1 MPQHDT
7 KHTTPLQ
14 NLFFYIRDLF
24 NTSDYCYDFEKE
36 KGNEKSE
43 DKNYWKIAKLISL
56 SKKCEKKQ
64 IKEFSFQTGSTEY
77 VIKIKRIAIPTEPEM
92 PFELYEW
99 AVIDRFS
106 DIPSVS
112 FKTQLEKSEKFE
124 NSDQRKKD
132 LEKLSA
138 QSHISLFEP
147 SLPPSLVDWIKF
159 ENNKPVP
166 IGEKKTIVLFSDN
179 DSRIKQAGKYKKD
192 FDEFHIKYE
201 LPFKTNKLY
210 DALHTL
216 HYELKAKENRRLY
229 LSFGLIS
236 GKIGNQNYRNF
247 LFNVPLKISLKSQEI
262 TIETDTFSSKIFSEQ
277 YFVELFDTH
286 FKHEHTSI
294 IEERKK
300 EVVLFIDNFNTK
312 QKEFF
317 FDTEFLRTQ
326 YFNVGLEIL
335 SVFVNKKHTFFNG
348 EDLNYEFDNTYENDQ
363 IAFSFSPII
372 QTKIVES
379 QIAIS
384 KDANN
389 IINKINELQAEGNLE
404 LIPDFFKKLFSIE
417 GLEPASE
424 NSMNNRQHADRQSLN
439 GIKHRSLFP
448 LPYNNEQFE
457 IVKRLNEQDAVTVK
471 GPPGTG
477 KSHTIANLISHF
489 VAQGKSI
496 LVVSHNAKALSV
508 LKEKLPKSIQ
518 ELAVSL
524 VNDGKGNEN
533 LKASVNAIIRNLS
546 QRYEESKIEELEQ
559 KLTELEKK
567 YANTLADI
575 YTTVQANSKLFKIL
589 NPVTKTV
596 EEKTAYEW
604 AIYLF
609 EQNDYKVEFIKDQIG
624 YKIDTSGL
632 VENLSNL
639 ATLGNN
645 LRKEEFSLVDYKFI
659 TDDNFP
665 QLNQLRKIEI
675 QLSEILERIRID
687 DFDSIQPSNYTEK
700 LNTEIENIEKL
711 YDQFQ
716 SKQIPSLIFNNE
728 NFNVDLLKGLLKDNE
743 LLIEQIKWS
752 NEKLL
757 SYQLDLSTIDDTDP
771 DILHQQIN
779 QLIVKFGENKTL
791 GWLAKNLLDKNH
803 KRFFDCKVNYNPVT
817 DIDQLTIIEIEINKR
832 KCIKQLSITFN
843 NYLNSFSIP
852 KQIDIQKAIKELEFT
867 VEFYNVLSAFNN
879 ELNAKKFPK
888 LSLVLSNLNTELSF
902 LKNIKYYVEYNSVI
916 NFLKQTKQKLTSFQK
931 PYPTIYKIAEAL
943 ENVDRTSYEIYLAE
957 YRSNREKQAQAFEFE
972 KLFNIVFS
980 ILPIT
985 ANAIKSVCQL
995 ENQFDLISE
1004 ICEKDIFFLKVN
1016 DFLESVTNQTKGS
1029 EKLLSNL
1036 QTIKLGI
1043 EKQTADIISYKTWYH
1058 KSKNVNDTQKA
1069 ALNAWL
1075 NDLIN
1080 IGKGYGKNTAR
1091 NIASAIMNMQVA
1103 KDAVPIW
1110 IMPQQTAVTF
1120 FPDASPNQF
1129 DLLIIDE
1136 ASQCDISSL
1145 NLVFRCKK
1153 SLIVGDEN
1161 QTSVVTD
1168 KTIFTIERT
1177 NELLDKYL
1185 ISHKFKTQFDV
1196 NNKNNSIYT
1205 ISGVIYPNIVTL
1217 TEHFRC
1223 LPEIIGYSNQY
1234 VYNSDII
1241 PLKTA
1246 TEYIFGEPVEIHF
1259 VNDNYLDEQK
1269 PLIVQKVIEEIEKYI
1284 LSYQLDYLKK
1294 LPTIGVLTLDSSNN
1308 KHQTLLIS
1316 QISQNELI
1324 KQYEDKLELLIGT
1337 SREFQGDERDIMF
1350 LTITASHSFNERTNE
1365 IRPPRA
1371 AATEEYMRIF
1381 NVAASRAKEKS
1392 VVIHSIHPDAVGIM
1406 NPDCFR
1412 KKLIDYYSASQI
1424 KRINGISTVNLQ
1436 SLLNKTD
1443 ANSGDFEKSVCRLL
1457 YDKGYGDCLFPQFEV
1472 GRYTIDFGIIKNN
1485 KKLAIECDGFTYHSG
1500 IVKIQDDINRQ
1511 LILERAGWRFF
1522 RIQSTDW
1529 FYRNSIVSNELIN
1542 WINENTT
1549 V

>member
-1 MPQHDT
+1 MPKQKTT
-7 KHTTPLQ
+7 KTTPLQ
-14 NLFFYIRDLF
+14 NLFLYIRELY

-36 KGNEKSE
+36 KSNEKFE
-43 DKNYWKIAKLISL
+43 DKNYWKIGKLISL
-56 SKKCEKKQ
+56 SQKCEKKKIQ
-64 IKEFSFQTGSTEY
+64 EFSFPTTSTEY
-77 VIKIKRIAIPTEPEM
+77 VLKVKRIVIPTEPQV
-92 PFELYEW
+92 PFDLNDW
-99 AVIDRFS
+99 TITNRSTDNPTVT
-106 DIPSVS
+106 
-112 FKTQLEKSEKFE
+112 FKPQLETLEKFE
-124 NSDQRKKD
+124 NSDKRIKD
-132 LEKLSA
+132 LEKLKE
-138 QSHISLFEP
+138 QTHNSLFEP
-147 SLPPSLVDWIKF
+147 TLLPSLDGWINF
-159 ENNKPVP
+159 VNNQP
-166 IGEKKTIVLFSDN
+166 IPIKEKKVVVLFSDN
-179 DSRIKQAGKYKKD
+179 ENRVKQAEKYKKE
-192 FDEFHIKYE
+192 FDEFYIKYE
-201 LPFKTNKLY
+201 LPLKINKVY

-216 HYELKAKENRRLY
+216 YYELKGKDNRRLY
-229 LSFGLIS
+229 ISFGLLN

-247 LFNVPLKISLKSQEI
+247 LYNVPLKISLKSQEI
-262 TIETDTFSSKIFSEQ
+262 TIETNTFSSKIFCEQ

-286 FKHEHTSI
+286 FKNEHTSV

-300 EVVLFIDNFNTK
+300 EVLLFIDNFNSK

-317 FDTEFLRTQ
+317 FDNEFLRTE
-326 YFNVGLEIL
+326 YYNIGLEIL
-335 SVFVNKKHTFFNG
+335 SVFVNKRDTFFN
-348 EDLNYEFDNTYENDQ
+348 EEELNYEFENENNQ
-363 IAFSFSPII
+363 ITFSFSPII

-389 IINKINELQAEGNLE
+389 IINKINELQALGNLQ
-404 LIPDFFKKLFSIE
+404 LIPEFFKKLFSID
-417 GLEPASE
+417 GLESANE
-424 NSMNNRQHADRQSLN
+424 NPTIKQQPTESQSLN
-439 GIKHRSLFP
+439 EIKHRSLFP
-448 LPYNNEQFE
+448 LPYNDEQFE

-508 LKEKLPKSIQ
+508 LKDKLPKSIQ

-546 QRYEESKIEELEQ
+546 QRYKKNKVAELETQ
-559 KLTELEKK
+559 LTELEKK
-567 YANTLADI
+567 YADTLSEI
-575 YTTVQANSKLFKIL
+575 YKAVQANSKLFKIL
-589 NPVTKTV
+589 NPISNTI

-609 EQNDYKVEFIKDQIG
+609 EQNGYQTEFIKDTIV
-624 YKIDTSGL
+624 YTTDTNGL
-632 VENLSNL
+632 VENLAAL
-639 ATLGNN
+639 ATIGNN
-645 LRKEEFSLVDYKFI
+645 LKYDEFSLINYKFLS
-659 TDDNFP
+659 DDNFI
-665 QLNQLRKIEI
+665 QLSELRKIDI
-675 QLSEILERIRID
+675 QLSEIREKI
-687 DFDSIQPSNYTEK
+687 SIADYVSIKPSNYSEK
-700 LNTEIENIEKL
+700 LKTEIENVEIL
-711 YDQFQ
+711 YEQFQ
-716 SKQIPSLIFNNE
+716 AQTIPNIIFKHQ
-728 NFNVDLLKGLLKDNE
+728 NFNVSLLKNLLKQNE
-743 LLIEQIKWS
+743 VLREQVKS
-752 NEKLL
+752 ANEKLL
-757 SYQLDLSTIDDTDP
+757 SYKLDLLAIDDTDP

-779 QLIVKFGENKTL
+779 QLIVKFGDSKTL
-791 GWLAKNLLDKNH
+791 GWLTKSLLDKNL
-803 KRFFDCKVNYNPVT
+803 KRFFDCKVNFNRVT
-817 DIDQLTIIEIEINKR
+817 DIDQLGIIEIEINKR
-832 KCIKQLSITFN
+832 KCLKQLSITFN
-843 NYLNSFSIP
+843 NYLNNFGISN
-852 KQIDIQKAIKELEFT
+852 QTNIQEAIKELDFT
-867 VEFYNVLSAFNN
+867 VHFHDAVSAFNN
-879 ELNAKKFPK
+879 ELKAKNFPQVS
-888 LSLVLSNLNTELSF
+888 LSLSNLNTELTF
-902 LKNIKYYVEYNSVI
+902 LKNIKYYSDYKNISI
-916 NFLKQTKQKLTSFQK
+916 FLKEAKQKLTSFEK
-931 PYPTIYKIAEAL
+931 PYPAIYKIAEAI
-943 ENVDRTSYEIYLAE
+943 ENIDRASYEMYLSE
-957 YRSNREKQAQAFEFE
+957 YRSNREKQAQAFEFD
-972 KLFNIVFS
+972 KLYHTAFD
-980 ILPIT
+980 ILPLT
-985 ANAIKSVCQL
+985 TNAIKTVCQSD
-995 ENQFDLISE
+995 NQIVLNKE
-1004 ICEKDIFFLKVN
+1004 TCEKDIFFLKVN
-1016 DFLESVTNQTKGS
+1016 SFLEAITNETKGS

-1036 QTIKLGI
+1036 QTIKRSI

-1058 KSKNVNDTQKA
+1058 KSKNVSDTQKA

-1103 KDAVPIW
+1103 KGAVPIW
-1110 IMPQQTAVTF
+1110 IMPQETAVTF

-1161 QTSVVTD
+1161 QTSVVANRS
-1168 KTIFTIERT
+1168 IFTIERT
-1177 NELLDKYL
+1177 NKLLDKYL

-1246 TEYIFGEPVEIHF
+1246 TEYRFGEPVDIHY
-1259 VNDNYLDEQK
+1259 VEDNYLDEQK
-1269 PLIVQKVIEEIEKYI
+1269 PLIVQKVVEEIEKYI
-1284 LSYQLDYLKK
+1284 LSHQQENLKE
-1294 LPTIGVLTLDSSNN
+1294 LPSIGVLTLDSSNSE
-1308 KHQTLLIS
+1308 HHTLLIR
-1316 QISQNELI
+1316 QIAQNELI

-1350 LTITASHSFNERTNE
+1350 LTITASHSFNERTNG
-1365 IRPPRA
+1365 IRAPRA
-1371 AATEEYMRIF
+1371 ATTEEYMRIF

-1406 NPDCFR
+1406 NPECYR
-1412 KKLIDYYSASQI
+1412 KKLIDYYSTAQH
-1424 KRINGISTVNLQ
+1424 KRTNGNATVNLQ

-1457 YDKGYGDCLFPQFEV
+1457 YDNGFGDYLFPQFEV
-1472 GRYTIDFGIIKNN
+1472 GKFSIDFGIIKNN

-1529 FYRNSIVSNELIN
+1529 FYRNSTVSRELIN
-1542 WINENTT
+1542 WINENTIDK
-1549 V
+1549 